1 MENLSTDTSHI
12 REWRSIITLIAFFLA
27 NIAVLFPFHIP
38 LPIPRFLWNATLSIL
53 TKLRIIPPRTEDAVS
68 SSHHHEEAT
77 TGFFRMTNFP
87 INMVTAP
94 LIADLFLLATLSIGR
109 AEVYNGI
116 VGSNNID
123 PIDVMVF
130 FITLAYIALSID
142 ASGLIRYLA
151 CRVLKASSSGRRLY
165 FYLYAFFFGLTTCI
179 GNDPIILSGTPF
191 LAYITRVSNIQAP
204 TAWIYAQFAIAN
216 IASAILVSS
225 NPTNL
230 VLTAAFSVRFIDY
243 TANIIV
249 PVLFTVVLLFPFLL
263 FVVFRDPGFIPPTI
277 EMQKLEH
284 LDGGEEEA
292 PPVNPNIPYAQ
303 YTGPGGGDPEQQGI
317 REVLNPYLDRWGAT
331 FAAVIMAATLIT
343 VLALN
348 ASTGGHVPVYWVTLP
363 AAVVMF
369 CWDVVFGWLNRY
381 ETREL
386 ASRGQREAE
395 RAEVARAIGAAQRQS
410 GQQQRRQVEGLNEK
424 SDSGHG
430 AGPGAGNATDVEH
443 SDRDDN
449 TIRPAPAPVPVPLVP
464 QSSKDDD
471 EKSGTTAAD
480 ADLERQISWELQLQ
494 RRQRPVEQTTLVSL
508 IRDARSWARAT
519 FPTATTVLSLL
530 PFPLVPFAFAM
541 FVLVE
546 ALVTKGW
553 VPVFAYG
560 WHHWVEKTGTVG
572 AIGGMGFVSVV
583 LCNVSLPES
592 LMNLSFFNPHCVS
605 RHMYI
610 YRVTNYLTP
619 AQFSGTNIGTT
630 ILLCRIIQT
639 WQQIHAN
646 AGTALSDRT
655 FWGTVYSMAVG
666 VNYGAFSSAFSASLA
681 GLLWRDI
688 LAKKGIRLRRT
699 GFLRVNVPIISVAM
713 TVGLAVLVGEI
724 YVIRGEQE
732 YAIAA

>member
-1 MENLSTDTSHI
+1 
-12 REWRSIITLIAFFLA
+12 
-27 NIAVLFPFHIP
+27 
-38 LPIPRFLWNATLSIL
+38 
-53 TKLRIIPPRTEDAVS
+53 
-68 SSHHHEEAT
+68 
-77 TGFFRMTNFP
+77 
-87 INMVTAP
+87 
-94 LIADLFLLATLSIGR
+94 
-109 AEVYNGI
+109 
-116 VGSNNID
+116 
-123 PIDVMVF
+123 
-130 FITLAYIALSID
+130 
-142 ASGLIRYLA
+142 
-151 CRVLKASSSGRRLY
+151 
-165 FYLYAFFFGLTTCI
+165 
-179 GNDPIILSGTPF
+179 
-191 LAYITRVSNIQAP
+191 
-204 TAWIYAQFAIAN
+204 
-216 IASAILVSS
+216 
-225 NPTNL
+225 
-230 VLTAAFSVRFIDY
+230 
-243 TANIIV
+243 
-249 PVLFTVVLLFPFLL
+249 
-263 FVVFRDPGFIPPTI
+263 
-277 EMQKLEH
+277 
-284 LDGGEEEA
+284 
-292 PPVNPNIPYAQ
+292 
-303 YTGPGGGDPEQQGI
+303 
-317 REVLNPYLDRWGAT
+317 
-331 FAAVIMAATLIT
+331 MAATLIT

-395 RAEVARAIGAAQRQS
+395 RAEVARAITAVQRQS

-430 AGPGAGNATDVEH
+430 AGAGNATDVEH

-464 QSSKDDD
+464 RSSKDDD

-572 AIGGMGFVSVV
+572 GYWGDG
-583 LCNVSLPES
+583 
-592 LMNLSFFNPHCVS
+592 
-605 RHMYI
+605 
-610 YRVTNYLTP
+610 
-619 AQFSGTNIGTT
+619 FSGTNIGTT

>member
-94 LIADLFLLATLSIGR
+94 LIADLFLLATLAIGR

-284 LDGGEEEA
+284 LDGGEEE
-292 PPVNPNIPYAQ
+292 
-303 YTGPGGGDPEQQGI
+303 YTGPGSGGDPEQQGI

-331 FAAVIMAATLIT
+331 FAALIMAATLIT

-363 AAVVMF
+363 AAVIMF

-395 RAEVARAIGAAQRQS
+395 RAEVARAITAAQRQS
-410 GQQQRRQVEGLNEK
+410 GQHQRRQGEGLNEK

-430 AGPGAGNATDVEH
+430 AGAGAGSTDVEH

-494 RRQRPVEQTTLVSL
+494 RRQRPIEQTTLVSL

-583 LCNVSLPES
+583 LCN
-592 LMNLSFFNPHCVS
+592 
-605 RHMYI
+605 
-610 YRVTNYLTP
+610 
-619 AQFSGTNIGTT
+619 FSGTNIGTT

>member
-53 TKLRIIPPRTEDAVS
+53 TKLRIIPPQTEDAVS

-77 TGFFRMTNFP
+77 TNGFF
-87 INMVTAP
+87 
-94 LIADLFLLATLSIGR
+94 L
-109 AEVYNGI
+109 YNGI

-292 PPVNPNIPYAQ
+292 PPSQPQHPL
-303 YTGPGGGDPEQQGI
+303 
-317 REVLNPYLDRWGAT
+317 R
-331 FAAVIMAATLIT
+331 
-343 VLALN
+343 
-348 ASTGGHVPVYWVTLP
+348 PVY
-363 AAVVMF
+363 
-369 CWDVVFGWLNRY
+369 
-381 ETREL
+381 
-386 ASRGQREAE
+386 
-395 RAEVARAIGAAQRQS
+395 
-410 GQQQRRQVEGLNEK
+410 
-424 SDSGHG
+424 
-430 AGPGAGNATDVEH
+430 
-443 SDRDDN
+443 
-449 TIRPAPAPVPVPLVP
+449 
-464 QSSKDDD
+464 
-471 EKSGTTAAD
+471 
-480 ADLERQISWELQLQ
+480 
-494 RRQRPVEQTTLVSL
+494 
-508 IRDARSWARAT
+508 RSW
-519 FPTATTVLSLL
+519 
-530 PFPLVPFAFAM
+530 
-541 FVLVE
+541 
-546 ALVTKGW
+546 
-553 VPVFAYG
+553 
-560 WHHWVEKTGTVG
+560 
-572 AIGGMGFVSVV
+572 
-583 LCNVSLPES
+583 
-592 LMNLSFFNPHCVS
+592 
-605 RHMYI
+605 
-610 YRVTNYLTP
+610 
-619 AQFSGTNIGTT
+619 
-630 ILLCRIIQT
+630 
-639 WQQIHAN
+639 
-646 AGTALSDRT
+646 
-655 FWGTVYSMAVG
+655 
-666 VNYGAFSSAFSASLA
+666 
-681 GLLWRDI
+681 
-688 LAKKGIRLRRT
+688 
-699 GFLRVNVPIISVAM
+699 
-713 TVGLAVLVGEI
+713 
-724 YVIRGEQE
+724 
-732 YAIAA
+732 

>member
-53 TKLRIIPPRTEDAVS
+53 TKLRIIPPQTEDAVS

-292 PPVNPNIPYAQ
+292 PH
-303 YTGPGGGDPEQQGI
+303 GGDPEQQGI

-331 FAAVIMAATLIT
+331 FAALIMAATLIT

-395 RAEVARAIGAAQRQS
+395 RAEVARAIAAAAQRQN
-410 GQQQRRQVEGLNEK
+410 GQHQRRQGEGLNEK
-424 SDSGHG
+424 PDSGHG
-430 AGPGAGNATDVEH
+430 AGAGAGNATDVEH

-449 TIRPAPAPVPVPLVP
+449 TIRPALAPVPVPLVP

-508 IRDARSWARAT
+508 VRDARSWARAT

-572 AIGGMGFVSVV
+572 AIGGMGFVSVI
-583 LCNVSLPES
+583 LCN
-592 LMNLSFFNPHCVS
+592 
-605 RHMYI
+605 
-610 YRVTNYLTP
+610 
-619 AQFSGTNIGTT
+619 FSGTNIGTT